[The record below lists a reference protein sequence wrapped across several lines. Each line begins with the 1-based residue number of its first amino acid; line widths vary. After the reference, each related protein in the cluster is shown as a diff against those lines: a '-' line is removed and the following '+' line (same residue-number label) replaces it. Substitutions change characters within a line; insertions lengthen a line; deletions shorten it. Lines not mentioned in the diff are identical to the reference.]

1 MKLFVIKNLYINMIK
16 TFLLN
21 TFYFQLIKKYFII
34 VLIAYLYLPTI
45 YIE

>member
-1 MKLFVIKNLYINMIK
+1 MIK

-21 TFYFQLIKKYFII
+21 TFYFQLIIKYFII